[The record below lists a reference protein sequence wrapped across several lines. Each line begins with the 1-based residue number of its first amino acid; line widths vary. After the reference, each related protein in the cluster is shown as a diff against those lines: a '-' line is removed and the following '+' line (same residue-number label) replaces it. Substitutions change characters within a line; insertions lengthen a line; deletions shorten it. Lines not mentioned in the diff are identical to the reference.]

1 MLNIPLHMV
10 GVVMPKDLK
19 ELGRRRFARYIA
31 AVSGV
36 GIAGCLG
43 GGDGGSGDGGSDG
56 SSDGGSGDGGSGGG
70 SSGGGSGDSGADLS
84 EELQRVADLAAN
96 HEWVQDTEQ
105 TPLSEINEITWQ
117 NQGSMD
123 GDPASAQHAEDWQSL
138 TGITATPIVVPSEQ
152 QVQQARTKLQGQ
164 DASNDIMELSDPG
177 ARELGAQGFFE
188 ELGDFVTTKD
198 AWVPGMQTIAEWPI
212 DGQAAF
218 QDFPYREGTYLTP
231 WFTEGWITFNHFEV
245 LEEAGVGRDFAAESF
260 TEFTEAAN
268 QVSDVV
274 DTPVI
279 MPFSDP
285 VEGYQVFKDL
295 VLRADG
301 HYFDGLNP
309 DFENDGFIAAADFLL
324 GLVSDGLM
332 PQGITSLTE
341 GQTTTQFFSG
351 KAGFQ
356 FNALGNLFLP
366 GHELPIDKPG
376 AEAASVSTYP
386 NPDNIGYRDT
396 PSGNLIA
403 ITAGLS
409 VFSKRKALA
418 ADFMNF
424 ISTQEQ
430 QAQELLQEGN
440 LPLRADVFEM
450 DQVQEEMPYTDMLM
464 AHLDGVGKLVAV
476 NEVQMDTIVYEEMT
490 NAMANDLSGSEVASR
505 VQDRAEQAV

>member
-1 MLNIPLHMV
+1 
-10 GVVMPKDLK
+10 MPRDME
-19 ELGRRRFARYIA
+19 ELGRRRFARYLA
-31 AVSGV
+31 AVTGV
-36 GIAGCLG
+36 SIAGCTGGGDGGGDGGGGDGGGGGGGDGDSGDG
-43 GGDGGSGDGGSDG
+43 GGDGGSGDGGG
-56 SSDGGSGDGGSGGG
+56 GDGG
-70 SSGGGSGDSGADLS
+70 GDLN
-84 EELQRVADLAAN
+84 EELQRIADIAAD
-96 HEWVQDTEQ
+96 HEWVHDMEQ
-105 TPLSEINEITWQ
+105 TPIGEISEVTWQ

-123 GDPASAQHAEDWQSL
+123 GDPASAQHAEDWQEL
-138 TGITATPIVVPSEQ
+138 TGIQATPIVVPSEQ

-164 DASNDIMELSDPG
+164 DSSNDIMELSDPG

-188 ELGDFVTTKD
+188 EVGSFVTTFD
-198 AWVPGMQTIAEWPI
+198 TWVPGMKTISQFPI
-212 DGQAAF
+212 DGQRAF
-218 QDFPYREGTYLTP
+218 EEFPYREGTYLTP
-231 WFTEGWITFNHFEV
+231 WFSEGWITFNHFEV
-245 LEEAGVGRDFAAESF
+245 LEEAGVGSDFVAESF
-260 TEFTEAAN
+260 SEFKEAAN

-301 HYFDGLNP
+301 HYFDGYNP
-309 DFENDGFIAAADFLL
+309 DFENQGFIDAAEFLL
-324 GLVSDGLM
+324 SLVREGLM

-351 KAGFQ
+351 NAGFQ

-366 GHELPIDKPG
+366 GHELPIDEPG

-386 NPDNIGYRDT
+386 NPDNLGYRDT

-403 ITAGLS
+403 IGAGLS

-424 ISTQEQ
+424 ITTQEQ
-430 QAQELLQEGN
+430 QAEELLQEGN

-450 DQVQEEMPYTDMLM
+450 DRVQEEMPYTDRLM
-464 AHLDGVGKLVAV
+464 EHLDGVGKLVAV

-490 NAMANDLSGSEVASR
+490 NAMANDLSGEEVASR
-505 VQDRAEQAV
+505 IQDRAEQAV